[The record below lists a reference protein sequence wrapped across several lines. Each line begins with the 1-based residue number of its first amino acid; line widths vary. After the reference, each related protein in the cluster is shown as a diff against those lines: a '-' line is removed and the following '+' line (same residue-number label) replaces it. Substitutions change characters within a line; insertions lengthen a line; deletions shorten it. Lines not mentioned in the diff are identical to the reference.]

1 MISDF
6 PSEVKRLEQW
16 QREYKTA
23 QSRLA
28 SSIQTHTASVSVN
41 VPSGGSATVWINGNP
56 ETMIASCY
64 LTNASGVQLLQVY
77 ARPVYDGSRCGYRI
91 WNYLGRA
98 PNPLQVQVKAN
109 QEITLSVN

>member
-1 MISDF
+1 MKQTF
-6 PSEVKRLEQW
+6 PDEAKRLEQW

-28 SSIQTHTASVSVN
+28 TSIQSHTASISVT
-41 VPSGGSATVWINGNP
+41 VPSGGYSTVWINGNP

-64 LTNASGVQLLQVY
+64 LTNASNMQLQQVY

-91 WNYLGRA
+91 WNYLGKA

-109 QEITLSVN
+109 QEITLNAN

>member
-1 MISDF
+1 MKQTF
-6 PSEVKRLEQW
+6 PDEAKRLEQW

-28 SSIQTHTASVSVN
+28 TSIQSHTASISIT
-41 VPSGGSATVWINGNP
+41 VPSGGCSTVWINGNP

-64 LTNASGVQLLQVY
+64 LTNASNMQLQQVY
-77 ARPVYDGSRCGYRI
+77 ARPIYDGSRCGYRI
-91 WNYLGRA
+91 WNYLGRV

-109 QEITLSVN
+109 QEITLNAN

>member
-1 MISDF
+1 MKQTF
-6 PSEVKRLEQW
+6 PSEAKQLEQW

-28 SSIQTHTASVSVN
+28 TSIQSHTASISIS
-41 VPSGGSATVWINGNP
+41 VPSGGNSTVWINGNP

-64 LTNASGVQLLQVY
+64 LTNASNMHLQQVY

-91 WNYLGRA
+91 WNYLGKA
-98 PNPLQVQVKAN
+98 PSPLQVQVKAN
-109 QEITLSVN
+109 QEITLDVN

>member
-1 MISDF
+1 MKQTF
-6 PSEVKRLEQW
+6 PDKTKQLEQW

-28 SSIQTHTASVSVN
+28 SSIQTHTASISVN
-41 VPSGGSATVWINGNP
+41 VPSGGYTTVWINGNP

-64 LTNASGVQLLQVY
+64 LTNASGVQLLRVY

-98 PNPLQVQVKAN
+98 PSPLQVQVKAN
-109 QEITLSVN
+109 QEITLSAN

>member
-1 MISDF
+1 MTQDF
-6 PSEVKRLEQW
+6 PGAVKRLEQL

-28 SSIQTHTASVSVN
+28 SSIKTHTATASVN

-64 LTNASGVQLLQVY
+64 LTNVSGVQLLQVY
-77 ARPVYDGSRCGYRI
+77 VRPVYDGNRCGYRI
-91 WNYLGRA
+91 WNYLGKA
-98 PNPLQVQVKAN
+98 PNPLIVQVKAN